1 MSGSGR
7 VAAFRLVKEE
17 AVQLSDIKRIA
28 VDGLGKMGVDWAA
41 NLVEGGIEVVG
52 YDLSDGAREKAPG
65 ALAKGLGWI
74 AKKRHPEEEGF
85 AEQAAARFRVVD
97 SESDFVA
104 ELGSC
109 QALLEVIIEDLG
121 LKCEVLSR
129 LAPKLPEDAMVW
141 TNTSSLSVH
150 TMAVASGRPARF
162 IGTHGMNPVY
172 QMPAVEVVR
181 HRDIGRET
189 LELTVELLRN
199 LGKDPFVASDV
210 SGFWVNK
217 HLVPF
222 MLEAY
227 RALERG
233 EITVEDGDR
242 GLKGSLGHPQG
253 VFKLSDF
260 IGTDTMYR
268 VALAMYLATQDPR
281 LYPPAILARMFKRG
295 ELGVK
300 AGKGFYE
307 WDGFKPV
314 GGRDFTDYTITD
326 SDTIYEV

>member
-1 MSGSGR
+1 ME
-7 VAAFRLVKEE
+7 LDNVK
-17 AVQLSDIKRIA
+17 KIA
-28 VDGLGKMGVDWAA
+28 VDGLGKMGVDWVA
-41 NLVEGGIEVVG
+41 NLVEGGYEVVG
-52 YDLSDGAREKAPG
+52 FDVSPEAREKSHQ

-85 AEQAAARFRVVD
+85 AEQAAARFSVV
-97 SESDFVA
+97 ETEQEFTEA
-104 ELGSC
+104 LGSC
-109 QALLEVIIEDLG
+109 QVLLEVIIEDLG
-121 LKCEVLSR
+121 LKCEVLNR
-129 LAPKLPEDAMVW
+129 LCPNLPTEGMVW

-150 TMAVASGRPARF
+150 TMAVASGRPDRF

-181 HRDIGRET
+181 HRDIGDET
-189 LELTVELLRN
+189 LSVTVDLLKGI
-199 LGKDPFVASDV
+199 GKDPFVATDV

-222 MLEAY
+222 MMEAY

-260 IGTDTMYR
+260 IGADTMYR
-268 VALAMYLATQDPR
+268 VGMAMYLATQDPR
-281 LYPPAILARMFKRG
+281 LYPPAILTRMFKRG
-295 ELGVK
+295 EVGVK
-300 AGKGFYE
+300 TGKGFYE

-314 GGRDFTDYTITD
+314 KGRDFSEFTITD

>member
-1 MSGSGR
+1 MQSTDVKR
-7 VAAFRLVKEE
+7 V
-17 AVQLSDIKRIA
+17 A
-28 VDGLGKMGVDWAA
+28 VDGLGKMGVDWVA
-41 NLVEGGIEVVG
+41 NLVEGGYEVVG
-52 YDLSDGAREKAPG
+52 YDLSADARERSPK

-74 AKKRHPEEEGF
+74 AKKRHAEEADF
-85 AEQAAARFRVVD
+85 AEQAAARYSVVD
-97 SESDFVA
+97 SEQEFVDA
-104 ELGSC
+104 LGSC
-109 QALLEVIIEDLG
+109 QVLLEVILEDLG
-121 LKCEVLSR
+121 LKCEVLNR
-129 LAPKLPEDAMVW
+129 LAPALPDEGVVW

-150 TMAVASGRPARF
+150 TMGVASGRPDRF

-181 HRDIGRET
+181 HKDLSEET
-189 LELTVELLRN
+189 LRLTLDVLRGI
-199 LGKDPFVASDV
+199 GKSPFVASDV

-233 EITVEDGDR
+233 EITVEDGDS

-253 VFKLSDF
+253 IFKLSDF
-260 IGTDTMYR
+260 IGSDTMYR
-268 VALAMYLATQDPR
+268 VAMAMYLATQDPR

-300 AGKGFYE
+300 TGKGFYE
-307 WDGFKPV
+307 WDGFKAV
-314 GGRDFTDYTITD
+314 KGRDF
-326 SDTIYEV
+326 SDFVVTSSDFLLEV

>member
-1 MSGSGR
+1 M
-7 VAAFRLVKEE
+7 KPEE
-17 AVQLSDIKRIA
+17 VKRIA
-28 VDGLGKMGVDWAA
+28 VDGLGKMGIDWVA
-41 NLVEGGIEVVG
+41 NLVEGGYEVIG
-52 YDLSDGAREKAPG
+52 FDISKEMCEKSHV
-65 ALAKGLGWI
+65 ALGKALGWI
-74 AKKRHPEEEGF
+74 AKKRHAEEPDF
-85 AEQAAARFRVVD
+85 AEQAAARFCVVD
-97 SESDFVA
+97 SEDEFA
-104 ELGSC
+104 KQLGSC
-109 QALLEVIIEDLG
+109 QILLEVIIEDLA

-129 LAPKLPEDAMVW
+129 LVPNLPENAMVW

-150 TMAVASGRPARF
+150 TMAVASGRPDRF

-181 HRDIGRET
+181 HREIGDET
-189 LELTVELLRN
+189 VSTTVEILKGI
-199 LGKDPFVASDV
+199 GKDPFVASDV
-210 SGFWVNK
+210 AGFWVNK

-222 MLEAY
+222 MMEAY

-260 IGTDTMYR
+260 IGADTMYR
-268 VALAMYLATQDPR
+268 VGMAMYLATQDPR

-300 AGKGFYE
+300 TGKGFYE

-314 GGRDFTDYTITD
+314 KGRDFSEVTITD
-326 SDTIYEV
+326 SDTLYEV